1 MGRKQKQNKF
11 LNAVLVYILIA
22 SSGIPFFYIG
32 SASNL
37 YFPLIF
43 SAAAFFFKIS
53 QNGFFIDF
61 KFSKFWRYC
70 IIVLIVITFQ
80 ITFTGI
86 VPLILMTGFFKRFLI
101 AFFVLYVVRENF
113 FERYVRVIYVI
124 GIISFLVHAST
135 FLSPNV
141 LNFYVNSIV
150 PHIPN
155 QPDNPFHFNYQI
167 IIHCFWQRDFLRNS
181 GPFWEPG
188 ANAGFTIIALVFNLF
203 LFKQSLF
210 SKKNIV
216 FFIIILSTI
225 STAGYFTVLLL
236 VIFNATKNS
245 SVIFRMIFITVL
257 TFIFVLA
264 VQNLD
269 VLGLKIV
276 DQYENIAS
284 GNAHT
289 SRFASA
295 ELDFET
301 FSKYPLSG
309 YSTIDLRN
317 GDLGDDDFRTNGIFI
332 LLATY
337 GGIFFMFY
345 FLSIYGGFRD
355 FYRHLNNSNQ
365 KGGALIS
372 VFFVLILLSIG
383 FSENYF
389 IRPLF
394 IGFSM
399 LPMFIPRVKK
409 ALARQNRPPV
419 AMRQPVNAI

>member
-1 MGRKQKQNKF
+1 M
-11 LNAVLVYILIA
+11 VYILIA

-37 YFPLIF
+37 YFPLF
-43 SAAAFFFKIS
+43 FTAAVFFFKIS

-70 IIVLIVITFQ
+70 GILILIIIFQ
-80 ITFTGI
+80 IAFTGLI
-86 VPLILMTGFFKRFLI
+86 PLILMTGFLKRFFI
-101 AFFVLYVVRENF
+101 AFFVLYVVREDF
-113 FERYVRVIYVI
+113 FERYVKVIYVI
-124 GIISFLVHAST
+124 GIVSFAVHAST
-135 FLSPNV
+135 FLSPSI
-141 LNFYVNSIV
+141 LNFYINNVA

-155 QPDNPFHFNYQI
+155 QPEDSFHDNYQI

-203 LFKQSLF
+203 LFKKSLF
-210 SKKNIV
+210 DRKNL
-216 FFIIILSTI
+216 FFFLVIASTI

-236 VIFNATKNS
+236 VIFNATKS
-245 SVIFRMIFITVL
+245 SSIIFRMIFITVL
-257 TFIFVLA
+257 TAGFILA
-264 VQNLD
+264 IQNLD

-276 DQYENIAS
+276 DQYENISS

-295 ELDFET
+295 ELDFQT
-301 FSKYPLSG
+301 FSQYPLSG
-309 YSTIDLRN
+309 YSTVDLRA
-317 GDLGDDDFRTNGIFI
+317 GDLGEDDFRTNGIFI

-337 GGIFFMFY
+337 GGIFFLYY
-345 FLSIYGGFRD
+345 FVSIFKGFRD
-355 FYRHLNNSNQ
+355 FYRFINPDDT

-372 VFFVLILLSIG
+372 LFFILILLSIG

-394 IGFSM
+394 IGFTM
-399 LPMFIPRVKK
+399 LPMFLPKK
-409 ALARQNRPPV
+409 KKTVARHDPLPLISTYGP
-419 AMRQPVNAI
+419 AAITQ